1 MTEGTAGPWSMSW
14 TVDGEG
20 GNGWSLVDELDSWGF
35 KEVTAGPWS
44 MSWKVAGDGGNGWSL
59 VDELDS

>member
-1 MTEGTAGPWSMSW
+1 M
-14 TVDGEG
+14 V
-20 GNGWSLVDELDSWGF
+20 

-44 MSWKVAGDGGNGWSL
+44 ISWTVGGDGGNGWSL

>member
-1 MTEGTAGPWSMSW
+1 M
-14 TVDGEG
+14 
-20 GNGWSLVDELDSWGF
+20 

-44 MSWKVAGDGGNGWSL
+44 MSWTVGCDGGNGWSL

>member
-1 MTEGTAGPWSMSW
+1 M
-14 TVDGEG
+14 
-20 GNGWSLVDELDSWGF
+20 

-44 MSWKVAGDGGNGWSL
+44 KSWTEAGDGGNGWSL